1 MRRAGRTSSV
11 LGNLLTG
18 LLILVV
24 TFAIMSIP
32 SGAFAQGKIEIKFRN
47 PFSPTGSW
55 AMFFSCQDRFWPEEG
70 VYGEVEDGKGSADV
84 VMAVGSGS
92 SQMGYTQMAA
102 IMTGVQKGMPIQTV
116 LIGTQNDTSALF
128 TLKERGFKNLKEFE
142 GKTVGVFPFGYTGPL
157 VKGMLKKNG
166 VDLTKIKF
174 TNVAVG
180 NEVPLLATGKLDA
193 FCGMIGAQDVQLLAM
208 GHEVTVFSIKEYGIP
223 IPSDGVIINT
233 NWAKQVGR
241 ETVMKYI
248 RGIARSFIL
257 AKTDVKTLIEDMI
270 KYRPDQRLVYDV
282 RMAENYTR
290 WHYKYKSEIIEKHGF
305 GWIDKNVMQF
315 TQDVLVDVGILK
327 EKIDVEKYYTMDY
340 ITDATFRPLAME
352 YIKAK
357 LDPNLKTYS
366 DKIRG
371 TKK

>member
-1 MRRAGRTSSV
+1 MFLA
-11 LGNLLTG
+11 G

-24 TFAIMSIP
+24 TFAVVVIS
-32 SGAFAQGKIEIKFRN
+32 SSAFAQDKIQIKFRN

-55 AMFFSCQDRFWPEEG
+55 AMFWSCQDRFWPQEG

-92 SQMGYTQMAA
+92 SQMGYCQMAA
-102 IMTGVQKGMPIQTV
+102 IMVAVQKGMPIQTI

-128 TLKERGFKNLKEFE
+128 TLKERGFKNLKDFE

-166 VDLTKIKF
+166 VDLTRVKF
-174 TNVAVG
+174 TNVSVG
-180 NEVPLLATGKLDA
+180 NELPLLATGKLDA
-193 FCGMIGAQDVQLLAM
+193 FCGMVSAQDVQLLAM
-208 GHEVTVFSIKEYGIP
+208 GHDVTVFPIKEYGMP
-223 IPSDGVIINT
+223 IPSDGIIINT

-241 ETVMKYI
+241 ETVLKYV
-248 RGIARSFIL
+248 RGIARGFIL
-257 AKTDVKTLIEDMI
+257 AKTDVNAIIEDMI

-282 RMAENYTR
+282 RMAENYPR
-290 WHYKYKSEIIEKHGF
+290 WHYKYKSDIIEKHGF

-315 TQDVLVDVGILK
+315 TQETLLDVDILK
-327 EKIDVEKYYTMDY
+327 EKIDVEKYYTMEY
-340 ITDATFRPLAME
+340 ITDDTFRPLAME
-352 YIKAK
+352 YAKAK
-357 LDPNLKTYS
+357 LDPNLKTYY